1 MARHRKRPIPARM
14 EVRMSLT
21 KKKTMTQKKIFA
33 NQANGKRSHGPAT
46 PEGRERIRA
55 ANIRHGFY
63 SQAETVALACLG
75 EDPADLERLRKN
87 LHDDVRV
94 FPRFARRNWR
104 SIWCRWFGG
113 GSARAACRRALPCGW
128 PSTRT

>member
-1 MARHRKRPIPARM
+1 MPKYTTAKLFSAAG
-14 EVRMSLT
+14 
-21 KKKTMTQKKIFA
+21 KKN

-63 SQAETVALACLG
+63 SKAEAVALACLG

-87 LHDDVRV
+87 LHEGWQLPSALQEELAEHLTQVVWRWNRASADVEDGRIQLS
-94 FPRFARRNWR
+94 PNLADHQPA
-104 SIWCRWFGG
+104 SED
-113 GSARAACRRALPCGW
+113 
-128 PSTRT
+128 